1 LGIKGPED
9 NPKENMYEVENFC
22 QENYRNFLAE
32 CIEEGTG
39 IAHRKDGP
47 SLNEVEEID
56 GMKP

>member
-1 LGIKGPED
+1 MD
-9 NPKENMYEVENFC
+9 EVENFC
-22 QENYRNFLAE
+22 QENYRNFLSE